1 MKMFEY
7 DNDLILNG
15 HTIRAFYRNMGIQAK
30 TVAFDSFNAT
40 ITEKGM
46 ALPQLTEFPT
56 SDNRTIIW
64 EKMGMSKISLH
75 NNSTAAKL
83 SRFRI

>member
-15 HTIRAFYRNMGIQAK
+15 HTIRAFYRNMGVQAK
-30 TVAFDSFNAT
+30 TVAFDSLAMINAT

-56 SDNRTIIW
+56 SDNRTIIR
-64 EKMGMSKISLH
+64 EKMSCKV
-75 NNSTAAKL
+75 
-83 SRFRI
+83 

>member
-15 HTIRAFYRNMGIQAK
+15 HTIRAFYRNMGVQAK
-30 TVAFDSFNAT
+30 TVAFDSLTMINAA

-56 SDNRTIIW
+56 SDNRTIIR
-64 EKMGMSKISLH
+64 EKIMSCKV
-75 NNSTAAKL
+75 
-83 SRFRI
+83 